1 MIKGLSFGQYT
12 HKDSAVHSL
21 DCRLKIAYVVVLSIL
36 AFAVKNVYEILLFT
50 MFIFSAAILAKIG
63 FKSYIKNLRAFY
75 SLFIFILLMYILFSR
90 NNLSQGLMAIWRFWV
105 LITISVIL
113 TFSTT
118 TSSLIAGIKKLSRPL
133 KIFGLNPR
141 NLALLISMAIRFVP
155 VMFVNMEKAKEAMLS
170 RLANFRELKSIK
182 LLMLVLLEKMFKSA
196 SNLSDALQSRLYD
209 ENVESQ
215 KALKLQF
222 YDYLS
227 LAIILSLA
235 IAIY

>member
-1 MIKGLSFGQYT
+1 MIKKFSFGQYMY
-12 HKDSAVHSL
+12 KDSLMHSL
-21 DCRLKIAYVVVLSIL
+21 DCRLKIMYVVVLSIL
-36 AFAVKNVYEILLFT
+36 AFVIKDISEILLFT
-50 MFIFSAAILAKIG
+50 VYIFLIIILAKID

-90 NNLSQGLMAIWRFWV
+90 NNLNQGFIAIWRFWI
-105 LITISVIL
+105 LITMSIVL

-118 TSSLIAGIKKLSRPL
+118 TSSLVTGIEKLSMPL
-133 KIFGLNPR
+133 KVFGFKPR

-155 VMFVNMEKAKEAMLS
+155 VMFVNMERTREAMLS
-170 RLANFRELKSIK
+170 RLANFRGLKSLK

-209 ENVESQ
+209 ENAESQ
-215 KALKLQF
+215 KVLKLQF

-235 IAIY
+235 IVIY